1 MQQELQMGITNKQYL
16 KITITEINNTQVDNA
31 KYLNVAMPMYNLIEH
46 RDNLLKTSGSLYQ
59 FYRHEPHATL
69 TDSESLKFKSEFLG
83 NTNNTGNIDAEIAL
97 SLKYLINFWRTLE
110 MSLIN
115 CEINLILT

>member
-16 KITITEINNTQVDNA
+16 KITITEINSTQVDNA

-59 FYRHEPHATL
+59 FYRDEPHATL
-69 TDSESLKFKSEFLG
+69 TDSESLKFKSGFLG
-83 NTNNTGNIDAEIAL
+83 NTNNAGNIDAEIAL